1 MKINF
6 ARLLVVTLVVLS
18 VACSPEP
25 PKCGDE
31 GTLSLT
37 KGIFADKLGGKY
49 GLTAQEIKDNISFKM
64 ARPTAF
70 DEKIKK
76 YSCKA
81 TLVAGG
87 DTELS
92 ITYDT
97 QLLDDKTQIVS
108 LSGVTNIEV
117 IQILKAVSQ
126 KVAQQKKP
134 AEAEVAQQHKS
145 ADGVPADIT
154 GVWKGQFWDMEIQKT
169 DKGYVAGVAV
179 FADRC
184 SGTAAGEGTLV
195 GDTLTITDRDEKT
208 CQDKIRFDGNTAT
221 TTESDGCSTLH
232 GVACDLNGTL
242 TRAK

>member
-49 GLTAQEIKDNISFKM
+49 GLTAQEIRDNISFKM
-64 ARPTAF
+64 ARPIAF

-76 YSCKA
+76 YSCEA

-97 QLLDDKTQIVS
+97 QLLDDKMQIVS

-117 IQILKAVSQ
+117 IQILEAISQ
-126 KVAQQKKP
+126 K
-134 AEAEVAQQHKS
+134 VAQQHKS
-145 ADGVPADIT
+145 AGGVPADIT
-154 GVWKGQFWDMEIQKT
+154 GVWKGQFWDMEIQRT
-169 DKGYVAGVAV
+169 DTGYVAGVAV

-195 GDTLTITDRDEKT
+195 GDTLTITDREEKT
-208 CQDKIRFDGNTAT
+208 CQVKIRFDGDTAT

-242 TRAK
+242 TRRRP